1 MLTSEKPT
9 QYGIMV
15 NKLNKAR
22 DEEVTYQQ
30 KWS

>member
-1 MLTSEKPT
+1 MLTPEKAT
-9 QYGIMV
+9 QYDIMV

-22 DEEVTYQQ
+22 DEEITYQQ